1 MRGLA
6 LKSKP
11 LILLLTLEMIFLP
24 LPTIVETS
32 ASPTR
37 EVNIVTP
44 YPSIKIS
51 EGKEI
56 R

>member
-6 LKSKP
+6 LKSKT
-11 LILLLTLEMIFLP
+11 LILLLTLELIFLT

-32 ASPTR
+32 TNPTR

-44 YPSIKIS
+44 YPRIKIS